1 MLHALAEWVRHSRR
15 LMLALRI
22 AGIALVIAM
31 LWLFAHRV
39 DWRDLGRAF
48 RHAELWPLLVA
59 AAFYFLSLAGKAL
72 VWRLLLAPKYEVP
85 LRRLYRYTVSAFAA
99 AVLTPA
105 RAGEVVRLVALKQR
119 DGVLTSDASGVLVA
133 DKLLHAVTL
142 LMLAAPLPLLLPGL
156 PVWVEDSLLVCAS
169 IAVGVLIAIYFAV
182 GRVTAHEPHS
192 WFARVLAGMHAVRD
206 PRRMLASLGILALVW
221 GCDLASVMF
230 VLAAL
235 DIELSIAGGLF
246 ILFTLNLAIAVP
258 TTPANVGTF
267 QLGALVAT
275 GLLHIPREPALAFAL
290 LYQAVQVIPVLI
302 AGGALE
308 MRSGVRRAD
317 SGKLAV

>member
-1 MLHALAEWVRHSRR
+1 MQLLGGVASRR
-15 LMLALRI
+15 LKLALRI
-22 AGIALVIAM
+22 GGIALVLAM

-39 DWRDLGRAF
+39 DWRELGRAF
-48 RHAELWPLLVA
+48 RHAQLWPLLVA
-59 AAFYFLSLAGKAL
+59 SALYFVSLAGKAV
-72 VWRLLLAPKYEVP
+72 VWRILLAPKYEVP

-105 RAGEVVRLVALKQR
+105 RAGEVVRLVALRQR
-119 DGVLTSDASGVLVA
+119 DGVLAVDASGVLVA

-142 LMLAAPLPLLLPGL
+142 LVLAAPLPLLLPSL
-156 PVWVEDSLLVCAS
+156 PVWVEDALLVCAS
-169 IAVGVLIAIYFAV
+169 VAAGALIAIYFAV
-182 GRVTAHEPHS
+182 GKVTAREPHS
-192 WFARVLAGMHAVRD
+192 WFARFLAGMHAIRD
-206 PRRMLASLGILALVW
+206 PRRMLASLAVLALVW
-221 GCDLASVMF
+221 CCDLASVMF

-235 DIELSIAGGLF
+235 DIDLPIAGGLF
-246 ILFTLNLAIAVP
+246 ILFTLNLAIAIP

-302 AGGALE
+302 VGGVLE
-308 MRSGVRRAD
+308 LRFGVRRTE
-317 SGKLAV
+317 SGKLVT